1 MDAHDE
7 RDDLTD
13 DDEVTAHRARA
24 KDLLNEIARQ
34 AKRALHDAGIDLDL
48 FFMIPN
54 SGDAI
59 ITYGTPGD
67 PPDDEWN
74 RVREVVSSVV
84 RQAVGLDRVRCREVV
99 CATTDSVGDHQPIQS
114 SLQPIE
120 PSGCRSTPS
129 PTPALQNAGAD
140 R

>member
-7 RDDLTD
+7 RDNLTD
-13 DDEVTAHRARA
+13 DGNVAAHRARA
-24 KDLLNEIARQ
+24 KAELNQIARQ
-34 AKRALHDAGIDLDL
+34 AKQALADHGIDLGL
-48 FFMIPN
+48 FFLIPN

-74 RVREVVSSVV
+74 RVREVVSSIV
-84 RQAVGLDRVRCREVV
+84 RQSVGLDRVRCREVM
-99 CATTDSVGDHQPIQS
+99 CATTHSVADHQPQAS
-114 SLQPIE
+114 VQPIE

-129 PTPALQNAGAD
+129 PTPALQNVGAD